1 MPRDCVID
9 QALTVPPS
17 RRPRASGAGRLP
29 VGFDVSSGLGSPA
42 MTPIES
48 DPLRSRLRPLA
59 ESAPAR
65 TDRESAEAED
75 DAPLVSIKLTG
86 RPRPRLAEEPIE
98 FVVKSKLEGRRLD
111 TYLTSRFPDYSRSVI
126 QKVIDANAVMVNGKP
141 ARASQ
146 KVREG
151 DFVSL
156 RLPELWDGTIPA
168 QDIPLTVIYED
179 QWLSIIDKPA
189 GMVTHPGKGNWSGTV
204 VNALQHRYDTLSQ
217 LAGSTRPG
225 VVHRLDRDTTGLL
238 IVARDDTIHGKLA
251 QLFETRTIEKEY
263 LAICSGI
270 PERDRD
276 WIDQPLGPHPTVR
289 EKMAIRGEAD
299 GGRPAR
305 TFYEVVER
313 FDRFALVRCQP
324 LTGRTHQI
332 RVHLTHVGLPI
343 LADKLYSGRDRITR
357 GDLLGSQ
364 ARGDDHDHVLLT
376 RQALHAHRLKFLH
389 PATGEPLEIRS
400 PLPPDMAE
408 TLETLRQR
416 PAASSTNPTR
426 FSITRR
432 L

>member
-1 MPRDCVID
+1 
-9 QALTVPPS
+9 
-17 RRPRASGAGRLP
+17 
-29 VGFDVSSGLGSPA
+29 
-42 MTPIES
+42 MTPIEP
-48 DPLRSRLRPLA
+48 DPLRSRILPLA
-59 ESAPAR
+59 EPDRPQSEPEPEPDEGELDNAP
-65 TDRESAEAED
+65 S
-75 DAPLVSIKLTG
+75 VSIKLEG
-86 RPRPRLAEEPIE
+86 RPRPRLADEPIE

-111 TYLTSRFPDYSRSVI
+111 AYLTSRFPDYSRSVI
-126 QKVIDANAVMVNGKP
+126 QKVIDANAVTVNGKP

-151 DFVSL
+151 DLVSL

-168 QDIPLTVIYED
+168 QDLPLTVVYED
-179 QWLSIIDKPA
+179 QWLSVIDKPA

-238 IVARDDTIHGKLA
+238 ISARDDQIHGKLA

-263 LAICSGI
+263 LAICSGT

-289 EKMAIRGEAD
+289 EKSAIRSQSE

-313 FDRFALVRCQP
+313 FDRFALVRCKPQ
-324 LTGRTHQI
+324 TGRTHQI
-332 RVHLTHVGLPI
+332 RIHLTHVGLPI

-357 GDLLGSQ
+357 GDLLGPT
-364 ARGDDHDHVLLT
+364 ARGDDHDRILLT
-376 RQALHAHRLKFLH
+376 RQALHAHRLKFIH
-389 PATGEPLEIRS
+389 PATGEPLEIVS

-408 TLETLRQR
+408 TLETLRRR
-416 PAASSTNPTR
+416 PTASATQLTR
-426 FSITRR
+426 FHPPRR
-432 L
+432 M